1 MASRQHT
8 YSPERVSAPGE
19 SLRKALTAMEL
30 SQTDFAVKLGKTD
43 KFVSELINGKA
54 PITPETAIHLE
65 RVLGTPATYWNNRE
79 RAYREWLARQ
89 KATEELAA
97 QAEWA
102 TCFPVS
108 PMAKYGWIERR
119 PRGPELVSELLEF
132 FGIATPQEWTKV
144 WGGTR
149 LPSVAFRQSKSYD
162 VDQFALSAWLR
173 YGEVHAQKMGC
184 AEYDKDV
191 FRQSLVEAR
200 RLTTEEPEV
209 FQPALIDLCLRAGV
223 ALVFTPDLPKTRVHA
238 AARWVSPRRA
248 LIQLGLRYK
257 TDDHLWF
264 SFFHEAAHILRHGKK
279 LEFLETNGLSDEAE
293 IEADNLAADMLV
305 PTGAYRGFAAAG
317 SFSKAGI
324 RAFAESVGVA
334 PGIVVG
340 RLQHDRRLPYTHCND
355 LKRHFEWAERAN

>member
-1 MASRQHT
+1 MVNRQHS

-19 SLRKALTAMEL
+19 SLRKALAAVEL
-30 SQTDFAVKLGKTD
+30 SQTDFAAKLGKTD

-54 PITPETAIHLE
+54 AITPETAIHLE
-65 RVLGTPATYWNNRE
+65 RVLGTPASYWNNRE
-79 RAYREWLARQ
+79 RTYREWLARQ

-97 QAEWA
+97 HAEWA
-102 TCFPVS
+102 TCFPVAA
-108 PMAKYGWIERR
+108 MAKYGWIERR
-119 PRGPELVSELLEF
+119 PRGPQMVAELVEF
-132 FGIATPQEWTKV
+132 FGIATPREWTNV

-149 LPSVAFRQSKSYD
+149 LPAVAFRQSKSYE

-173 YGEVHAQKMGC
+173 FGEVQAQRMDC

-200 RLTTEEPEV
+200 QLTIEEPEV
-209 FQPALIDLCLRAGV
+209 FQPALIDLCCKAGV

-238 AARWVSPRRA
+238 AVRWLGPRRA

-257 TDDHLWF
+257 TDDQLWF
-264 SFFHEAAHILRHGKK
+264 SFFHEAAHIVRHGKK

-293 IEADNLAADMLV
+293 VEADNAAADMLV
-305 PTGAYRGFAAAG
+305 PASAYRDFAATR

-324 RAFAESVGVA
+324 RSFAESVGVA

-340 RLQHDRRLPYTHCND
+340 RLQHDGCLPYDHCND
-355 LKRHFEWAERAN
+355 LKRHLEWAERAN

>member
-1 MASRQHT
+1 MANTPPT
-8 YSPERVSAPGE
+8 YSPERVSAPGV
-19 SLRKALTAMEL
+19 SLKKVLVSVGL
-30 SQTDFAVKLGKTD
+30 SQTDFAMKLGKTD

-65 RVLGTPATYWNNRE
+65 RVLGTPASYWNNRE
-79 RAYREWLARQ
+79 RTYREWLARK
-89 KATEELAA
+89 KAMEELAN

-102 TCFPVS
+102 TRFPVP

-119 PRGPELVSELLEF
+119 PRGPELVAELLEF
-132 FGIATPQEWTKV
+132 FGIATPREWVNV
-144 WGGTR
+144 WGGKR
-149 LPSVAFRQSKSYD
+149 LPSVAFRQSKSYE

-173 YGEVHAQKMGC
+173 YGEIRGQSMAC
-184 AEYDKDV
+184 AEYDREV

-200 RLTTEEPEV
+200 RLTIEKPEV
-209 FQPALIDLCLRAGV
+209 FQPALIDLCSKAGV

-238 AARWVSPRRA
+238 AARWLGPRRA

-293 IEADNLAADMLV
+293 IEADRVAADMLV
-305 PTGAYRGFAAAG
+305 PAGMYRDFAAMG

-324 RAFAESVGVA
+324 RSFAESAGVA

-340 RLQHDRRLPYTHCND
+340 RLQHDGRLPYTHCND
-355 LKRHFEWAERAN
+355 LKRHFEWAEKSN